1 MKEDRRMKF
10 MAAGYFLHTFV
21 FCIGVMFFSGQ
32 IVPLGAASENKAT
45 QFDRAVLEYNS
56 ARFNQA
62 IALLTDIVNDT
73 AAPGALQRNAW
84 WYLTRCYLAKGEM
97 LKAQTAMRELL
108 RYEPPPFEPDPEK
121 ESPLFLNVYYQ
132 ARKERSGSTRIER
145 PDPGV
150 QTLAIID
157 FKNRSYIKDSQR
169 YTPMEKGF
177 SDILIHSLKGATDL
191 KVVERE
197 RIRWILNE
205 HDIQNA
211 YEMEGAVRAGK
222 LLGVHVVLLGS
233 FIIHDKDNVW
243 LSARLVKVETGEV
256 ILTAQEKGK
265 VQELFEL
272 TEKLS
277 QQIARGIKV
286 EKVYVPRGEVP
297 NSLDAL
303 FSYSQ
308 GLELLEN
315 HHYDQAYRKF
325 MEALEHDPSYERAR
339 QKAES
344 IKMLT
349 IFASQ

>member
-1 MKEDRRMKF
+1 
-10 MAAGYFLHTFV
+10 MASTRKMVYALLISV
-21 FCIGVMFFSGQ
+21 A
-32 IVPLGAASENKAT
+32 LGLFNGRFTLLQADSRNRAA
-45 QFDRAVLEYNS
+45 QLDQAVTAYNS
-56 ARFNQA
+56 AHFNQA
-62 IALLTDIVNDT
+62 ITLLSAIVNDSS
-73 AAPGALQRNAW
+73 ADKSLRRNAW
-84 WYLTRCYLAKGEM
+84 WYLARCHLAKGQTT
-97 LKAQTAMRELL
+97 KAKAAIMELL
-108 RYEPPPFEPDPEK
+108 KFEPPPFEPDPEK

-132 ARKERSGSTRIER
+132 ARKEQSGSTQIKR

-177 SDILIHSLKGATDL
+177 SDILIHSLKGATSL

-197 RIRWILNE
+197 RIQWILKE

-233 FIIHDKDNVW
+233 FIIHDKDDIW
-243 LSARLVKVETGEV
+243 LSARLVKVETGEI

-265 VQELFEL
+265 VQNLFKL

-277 QQIARGIKV
+277 RQIAEGIKV

-315 HHYDQAYRKF
+315 NHYNEAYRKF
-325 MEALEHDPSYERAR
+325 MEALNYDPSYERAR
-339 QKAES
+339 RKAES